1 MRQRAR
7 RCVPCFDLAYYLA
20 AACADADVRGLV
32 DEQECTLRGHSGD
45 VNSVA
50 YSPDGKHVLSGSDDK
65 TVKIWDAQTGKEVS
79 VLLCHRPIVCCCV
92 ECSDLRVWSMSR
104 SAR

>member
-32 DEQECTLRGHSGD
+32 DEQECTLRGHSS
-45 VNSVA
+45 VVHSVA
-50 YSPDGKHVLSGSDDK
+50 YSPDGKHIVSGSDDK
-65 TVKIWDAQTGKEVS
+65 TVKIWDSSTGKLVS
-79 VLLCHRPIVCCCV
+79 VLVSSSPYRLL
-92 ECSDLRVWSMSR
+92 LRGVF
-104 SAR
+104 

>member
-32 DEQECTLRGHSGD
+32 HEQECTLTGHSFR
-45 VNSVA
+45 VTSVA
-50 YSPDGKHVLSGSDDK
+50 YSPDGKHIVSGSFDN
-65 TVKIWDAQTGKEVS
+65 TVKVWDSQTGTEVS
-79 VLLCHRPIVCCCV
+79 HRVLTLVYHLL
-92 ECSDLRVWSMSR
+92 LRALVLTSVFGP
-104 SAR
+104 